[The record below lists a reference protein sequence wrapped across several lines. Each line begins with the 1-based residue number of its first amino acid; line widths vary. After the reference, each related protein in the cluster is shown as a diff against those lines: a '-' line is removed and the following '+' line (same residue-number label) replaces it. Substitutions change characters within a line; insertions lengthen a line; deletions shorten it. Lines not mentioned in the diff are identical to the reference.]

1 MEISPYFRDL
11 FLRTTLVFPLDYFL
25 YVTYVIIVI
34 MIIIIIIIIIALL
47 CDKLAKIFFLAS
59 QLSFANL
66 LCSQILMNA
75 IVMFV
80 MLMLTVSTLMV
91 LIIAS
96 VSKDASEMDSL
107 ANVD

>member
-11 FLRTTLVFPLDYFL
+11 FLRTTLVFPFDYFL
-25 YVTYVIIVI
+25 YVTYVIIV
-34 MIIIIIIIIIALL
+34 IIIIIIIIALL

-75 IVMFV
+75 TMIVIFV
-80 MLMLTVSTLMV
+80 MLMLTLPTQMV
-91 LIIAS
+91 HIMAS
-96 VSKDASEMDSL
+96 VRKDTL
-107 ANVD
+107 

>member
-11 FLRTTLVFPLDYFL
+11 FLRTTLVFPFDYFL

-34 MIIIIIIIIIALL
+34 MIIIIIIIIIIALL
-47 CDKLAKIFFLAS
+47 CEKLAKIFFLAS

-80 MLMLTVSTLMV
+80 MLMLTVPTQKV
-91 LIIAS
+91 RIIAS
-96 VSKDASEMDSL
+96 AKKDTL
-107 ANVD
+107 

>member
-34 MIIIIIIIIIALL
+34 MIIIIIIIIIIIALL

-80 MLMLTVSTLMV
+80 KLMLIV
-91 LIIAS
+91 LTQKVHIIAS
-96 VSKDASEMDSL
+96 AKKDTL
-107 ANVD
+107 